1 MSNHSIRVLDPADFG
16 RAVHNRRKEL
26 GYTQKYI
33 SEMTGISASFISDL
47 ENGKATVELG
57 KAMMLASL
65 MGLDITISS
74 R

>member
-1 MSNHSIRVLDPADFG
+1 MVENTYRIKDSADFG
-16 RAVHNRRKEL
+16 KALRDRRKEL
-26 GYTQKYI
+26 GYTQRYI
-33 SEMTGISASFISDL
+33 SEVTGISASFLSDL

-65 MGLDITISS
+65 LGLNVYFSK